1 MAVGLKLR
9 LLNHWQIKLV
19 LGRFT
24 ASAQSRGSIRA
35 HVGFLDA
42 ASIWFMWKHSSSS
55 GQMVPWLARIC
66 FRAAGDMVWVRRA
79 CINAKSA
86 TEGSVTK
93 GKRSASRLAKGSS
106 TGASRVA
113 VDDTGKLSAVA
124 ALEAWSWGPTS
135 SASQG
140 IVGETLTGANCSRS
154 TRITGCR
161 VIHRQS
167 PAARWPNAKSDPE
180 LQSKTQTSCSVKS
193 ISSHDAWMTA
203 ATVSSGDPR
212 RTTYGVRSVSWT
224 TVTLEGPP
232 MWRDCTHGVK
242 ATSSMGKS
250 GKSKTGGS
258 GKGSPTPQW
267 AETSWLSTDPSRQEG
282 QSDCHHGKPDQ
293 CASEAGN
300 QPKQI
305 EKEQPSVPSP
315 QLQDE
320 DHQAT
325 QVQGLHWEW
334 QSQLEADDGAR
345 AWWSQSPIQH
355 LATGQEHHTSHGWT
369 ACHDWIPGPYIHN
382 DIQTLDRSSCAMQWV
397 PCCQASRTNG
407 QDSVRTVQFSGVQ
420 NQLIQLRL
428 RQSQGALEQISG
440 MLGCK
445 EALQQPSAEKWS
457 CQNSPPT
464 STARHPHLFEV
475 QGSLGEVISALT
487 SEGVYEATNHR
498 ISPCVL
504 YTFQNDR
511 HWTKQIPGAKCL
523 WQREGPASWKR
534 LARKTAHESG
544 WMRMQT
550 EKLLQHLVITNAPS
564 YHRNVRMHLT
574 KSRSKKST
582 PISSTHRFHTGMIEP
597 QGTDAKSCTQ
607 FDHVPQIVTVAPA
620 ISDNILHVINKEN
633 GHPSFLNQSALE
645 NSDGVTWSRDLERSE
660 KLHLGLVWHGQRCPK
675 MVSSDALTTSATTST
690 WLPSVVAGSKN
701 QLIGVPASPRSEAI
715 AKQDRGS
722 QNHPKSARAA
732 LPAGRA
738 FGHETICQIYVIHVI
753 DLV

>member
-9 LLNHWQIKLV
+9 LLKPLANQVGAWTFHRFGTEQGVNQGPCWFLGCSKHLIHVETQLIIRPDGALVGKDLLPSRRRHGLSSKGLHQRKVSNWGLCHQGQTLSIKARQRFKHWSITGGSRRHRQVVSSGSTWSLV
-19 LGRFT
+19 LGTHIFCIPRNRRRDFNRRKLLKIDKDNRVPSDPQAKSSSKMT
-24 ASAQSRGSIRA
+24 KRQVRPRAAIQDTNILLSEVHKLTWRLDDSSNGVFRRPQTHNVRRPIGVMNNRNLRRATHVTGLHPRGQSDIINGQIGQIQNRGFRQRKSNASMSWNILAFNWSIKARGSI
-35 HVGFLDA
+35 GL
-42 ASIWFMWKHSSSS
+42 SPWKTWS
-55 GQMVPWLARIC
+55 MCL
-66 FRAAGDMVWVRRA
+66 
-79 CINAKSA
+79 
-86 TEGSVTK
+86 
-93 GKRSASRLAKGSS
+93 
-106 TGASRVA
+106 
-113 VDDTGKLSAVA
+113 
-124 ALEAWSWGPTS
+124 WSWEPTQ
-135 SASQG
+135 ADWK
-140 IVGETLTGANCSRS
+140 GAAIC
-154 TRITGCR
+154 
-161 VIHRQS
+161 
-167 PAARWPNAKSDPE
+167 
-180 LQSKTQTSCSVKS
+180 
-193 ISSHDAWMTA
+193 
-203 ATVSSGDPR
+203 
-212 RTTYGVRSVSWT
+212 
-224 TVTLEGPP
+224 
-232 MWRDCTHGVK
+232 
-242 ATSSMGKS
+242 
-250 GKSKTGGS
+250 
-258 GKGSPTPQW
+258 
-267 AETSWLSTDPSRQEG
+267 
-282 QSDCHHGKPDQ
+282 
-293 CASEAGN
+293 
-300 QPKQI
+300 
-305 EKEQPSVPSP
+305 PSP

-534 LARKTAHESG
+534 LARKTTHESG

-550 EKLLQHLVITNAPS
+550 EKLLQHLVITNAHS